1 MKLLREFKI
10 GTILLIALVIS
21 IQCLAEQDYTYS
33 LIKQQQDSSDMANK
47 NTLSSRVPGCMVSI
61 PKKAI
66 MHEYN
71 NVSSLPK
78 QQQYA
83 VFVAAMISLSTPPDS
98 TREIMDKM
106 PDPFVMPR
114 DLYPPAES
122 KPKASNI
129 GGGIPADFASIAD
142 VGAPPP
148 VALPS
153 QVILTEFWYGYDS
166 GASDRKKWYDP
177 SYYFSDMTGI
187 IRKVYNGYYMGSAFS
202 DPCKALAYGYHFGL
216 QELTDSKHLNL
227 QATIP
232 CLDWYHYVKNNNIRT
247 LPNQ

>member
-1 MKLLREFKI
+1 MKTNIRIQLLAFVI
-10 GTILLIALVIS
+10 GIAVSMQSLIAQYPNALPNEERKIFAQLDEKPPSTKS
-21 IQCLAEQDYTYS
+21 IPS
-33 LIKQQQDSSDMANK
+33 
-47 NTLSSRVPGCMVSI
+47 CMVSI
-61 PKKAI
+61 PKKNIVA
-66 MHEYN
+66 EYY